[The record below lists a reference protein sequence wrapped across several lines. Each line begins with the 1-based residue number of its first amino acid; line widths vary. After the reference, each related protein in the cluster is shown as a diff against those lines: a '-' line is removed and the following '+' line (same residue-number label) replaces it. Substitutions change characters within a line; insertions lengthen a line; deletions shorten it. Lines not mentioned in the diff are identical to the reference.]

1 MRWRGQYQ
9 RFSPGFFLA
18 NTINTPEVY
27 QTVLIKM
34 ADTGF
39 LESCKSYSPKDW
51 AQIVFMI
58 LICAAGGYL
67 IIYSVYMMTVNN
79 NPSLFMFSI
88 AMFGVGCTAIWFG
101 LSHVEIQS
109 TEEKLERITN
119 QLDRIIERMEKK

>member
-1 MRWRGQYQ
+1 MENK
-9 RFSPGFFLA
+9 S
-18 NTINTPEVY
+18 I
-27 QTVLIKM
+27 
-34 ADTGF
+34 
-39 LESCKSYSPKDW
+39 LEHCKSYSPKDW

-79 NPSLFMFSI
+79 NPNLFMFSI

-109 TEEKLERITN
+109 TEEKLEKIAAR
-119 QLDRIIERMEKK
+119 LDKIIEKIEKE